1 MNIIYPMNILIV
13 LIVLIVL
20 LFLIQIILEIGDTEN
35 SKSGYS
41 EKNILK
47 KLEDNA
53 ISVNERLGLIAKYAE
68 DETMNN
74 INLETNVK
82 LKVVNEIVTKVFA
95 EIKNIKKVLST
106 KNEELIARISEIE
119 NKLSHN
125 KEIVE
130 EINLKEKRE
139 KNKEIQFEEIKG
151 KIDKLKE
158 DLNIKNPE
166 DPE

>member
-1 MNIIYPMNILIV
+1 MNSLLILTSLIIF
-13 LIVLIVL
+13 
-20 LFLIQIILEIGDTEN
+20 LFLIQVIMEIKNVEDVYSSN
-35 SKSGYS
+35 SRGA
-41 EKNILK
+41 NDILK

-82 LKVVNEIVTKVFA
+82 LKVVNEIITKVFT
-95 EIKNIKKVLST
+95 EIKNIKKILST
-106 KNEELIARISEIE
+106 NNDELIARLIEIE
-119 NKLSHN
+119 NKLSSN
-125 KEIVE
+125 KEVVE
-130 EINLKEKRE
+130 EINLKEKQE
-139 KNKEIQFEEIKG
+139 KNKEIQFEEIKE

>member
-1 MNIIYPMNILIV
+1 MNSLLILTSLIIF
-13 LIVLIVL
+13 
-20 LFLIQIILEIGDTEN
+20 LFLIQVIMEI
-35 SKSGYS
+35 KSASDGYGS
-41 EKNILK
+41 GNRNTNNILK

-82 LKVVNEIVTKVFA
+82 LKVVNEIITKVFT
-95 EIKNIKKVLST
+95 EVRNIRKTLST
-106 KNEELIARISEIE
+106 NNEELIARISEIE
-119 NKLSHN
+119 NKLSPS

-130 EINLKEKRE
+130 EINLKEKQE

-166 DPE
+166 EQE

>member
-1 MNIIYPMNILIV
+1 M
-13 LIVLIVL
+13 
-20 LFLIQIILEIGDTEN
+20 EIKNVEDVYSSN
-35 SKSGYS
+35 SRGT
-41 EKNILK
+41 NDILK

-82 LKVVNEIVTKVFA
+82 LKVVNEIITKVFT
-95 EIKNIKKVLST
+95 EIKNIKKILST
-106 KNEELIARISEIE
+106 NNDELIARLIEIE
-119 NKLSHN
+119 NKLSSN
-125 KEIVE
+125 KEVVE
-130 EINLKEKRE
+130 EINLKEKQE
-139 KNKEIQFEEIKG
+139 KNKEIQFEEIKE